1 MNKLFEAVDGLNTFT
16 LNESDSY
23 AEDKLMSLVKIMN
36 SDIKP
41 GEIKLSTTD
50 DGNLYVSRNGHHL
63 LTINGDQ
70 FTEAQLDELRDQGYF
85 ESPEL
90 DEADN
95 TAYFIDLG
103 SNLADEGD
111 SVVLVSKHP
120 DPDEAKGA
128 FNYYLTEIKKDPE
141 AFLEKYGIVP
151 DPDDEYGITLWSG
164 DADEVN
170 ALESLDTNSAIYDT
184 ADTIEARNFTLDDTS
199 FSL

>member
-23 AEDKLMSLVKIMN
+23 VEDRLMSLVKMMN

-41 GEIKLSTTD
+41 EEIKLSTTD

-90 DEADN
+90 DEAEAAD

-103 SNLADEGD
+103 SSFAGEGD
-111 SVVLVSKHP
+111 SIVLVSKHP
-120 DPDEAKGA
+120 DPNEAKGA
-128 FNYYLTEIKKDPE
+128 FNYYLTEIKKDPG
-141 AFLEKYGIVP
+141 AFLEKYGIEP
-151 DPDDEYGITLWSG
+151 DPGDEYDIMLWSG

-170 ALESLDTNSAIYDT
+170 ALKSLDTNSDIYDT
-184 ADTIEARNFTLDDTS
+184 ANTIEARSFTLYN
-199 FSL
+199 FI